1 MLNESEV
8 EAALPVDDAEE
19 VVAPTPRRGK
29 RKLLPADLP
38 RSEVT
43 Y

>member
-1 MLNESEV
+1 M
-8 EAALPVDDAEE
+8 
-19 VVAPTPRRGK
+19 APTPRRGK